1 MKVRQ
6 LIAKSSFGPDE
17 LKIVFKAYDDT
28 WAILAP
34 TISRRADAIEAARLK
49 LANIILGLAR
59 DRCDNAERIT
69 QAALQSFRG
78 RP

>member
-1 MKVRQ
+1 MKARQ

-17 LKIVFKAYDDT
+17 LKIVFKAYDDA

-59 DRCDNAERIT
+59 DRCDNAERIKT
-69 QAALQSFRG
+69 AALQSFRR